1 MTGCP
6 TALTDKRK
14 ESGFQGT
21 GELGGRAE
29 PSHGWVLGPSLAVC
43 ESPSQQAVPPGPSE
57 PWSLPSVLVQL
68 QPGLPQSRLTT
79 AHTAGLPELLL
90 GQPRKIGV
98 GLRAGPRSPP
108 RDVLELLVQAL
119 GWVHLFPAPQSVTL
133 VLVAWNRLDGT
144 VATEIGRRS
153 SGVQEASLLLAWA

>member
-1 MTGCP
+1 M
-6 TALTDKRK
+6 
-14 ESGFQGT
+14 
-21 GELGGRAE
+21 
-29 PSHGWVLGPSLAVC
+29 
-43 ESPSQQAVPPGPSE
+43 
-57 PWSLPSVLVQL
+57 
-68 QPGLPQSRLTT
+68 
-79 AHTAGLPELLL
+79 
-90 GQPRKIGV
+90 